1 MKVDA
6 QALYDYTARS
16 DKELSFAK
24 GDSLQVIEKTQD
36 HNWWDGFHEGKR
48 GYIPVA
54 YVEILDLDPQSTL
67 AVPAPPQRRSSMPAH
82 DAPGEHQS
90 PTRTSEPPSEPP
102 IQEVTEVE
110 TIAVENADPGIRK
123 TPDLVIQSPS
133 NSEPPKPISVATPT
147 APESVPEEQN
157 VSEQE
162 QPKKSGGSVRL
173 LKKQFQ
179 DQPQQQKVLV
189 EPHSTHRR
197 QHSTDNTGQRKGSDN
212 DSVPRSLSGGNRV
225 GVISSVFQNK
235 PAPAPIPPKPKPRSH
250 APHPPVTSPS
260 HLGGSFS
267 PPDHQN
273 QPPAVFPLMSHP
285 QAGAGVTVSPLQR
298 IVHQG
303 QQKQPPAEAPKK
315 PPPPGKSS
323 KLKVKREK
331 SFRTEKGPKPPP
343 PAKPAIG
350 YVAPSNKE
358 LNAELAARAARMKHQ
373 D

>member
-54 YVEILDLDPQSTL
+54 YVEILELEPQSTL
-67 AVPAPPQRRSSMPAH
+67 PVPAPPKRRSSMPV
-82 DAPGEHQS
+82 PGEYQS
-90 PTRTSEPPSEPP
+90 PTRTSEPPSEPS
-102 IQEVTEVE
+102 IQEVE
-110 TIAVENADPGIRK
+110 TIAVENTDPGTLK

-133 NSEPPKPISVATPT
+133 ESVPPQPISVAAPS
-147 APESVPEEQN
+147 APESVPGELN
-157 VSEQE
+157 TSEHEKQ
-162 QPKKSGGSVRL
+162 KKSGGSVKL
-173 LKKQFQ
+173 LKRQFQ
-179 DQPQQQKVLV
+179 DQPQQPKVLV
-189 EPHSTHRR
+189 EPHSVHRR
-197 QHSTDNTGQRKGSDN
+197 QHSTDTSNTGQRKGSDS
-212 DSVPRSLSGGNRV
+212 DSVPRSSSTGNRV
-225 GVISSVFQNK
+225 VKISSVFQHK
-235 PAPAPIPPKPKPRSH
+235 TAPAPVPPKPKPRSH
-250 APHPPVTSPS
+250 IATHPPVTSPS
-260 HLGGSFS
+260 HHGGNFS

-273 QPPAVFPLMSHP
+273 QPPPVFPLMSHP

-298 IVHQG
+298 IAQQG
-303 QQKQPPAEAPKK
+303 QQKQSPAEVPKK

-343 PAKPAIG
+343 PAKPVTG

-358 LNAELAARAARMKHQ
+358 LSAELAARAARMKHQ